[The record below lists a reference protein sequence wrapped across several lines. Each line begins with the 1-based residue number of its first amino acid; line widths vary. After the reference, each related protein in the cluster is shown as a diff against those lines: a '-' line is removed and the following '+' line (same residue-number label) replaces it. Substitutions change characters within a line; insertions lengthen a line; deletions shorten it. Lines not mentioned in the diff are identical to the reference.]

1 MRQELRTAL
10 EFALKAA
17 NATPEERTQIFSS
30 VQANAHTNEKLVTSR
45 IAAVEL
51 DCCVVTLRR
60 WEKEGK
66 LRAVRR
72 SKRSIRWRWSEIQK
86 LKNGEVV
93 L

>member
-17 NATPEERTQIFSS
+17 NATAEERTQIFSS
-30 VQANAHTNEKLVTSR
+30 VQVNAQTSEKLVTSK
-45 IAAVEL
+45 IAAQEL
-51 DCCVVTLRR
+51 ECCVVTLRR

-66 LRAVRR
+66 LHAVRR
-72 SKRSIRWRWSEIQK
+72 SKRSIRWKMSEVTR
-86 LKNGEVV
+86 LKMEGA